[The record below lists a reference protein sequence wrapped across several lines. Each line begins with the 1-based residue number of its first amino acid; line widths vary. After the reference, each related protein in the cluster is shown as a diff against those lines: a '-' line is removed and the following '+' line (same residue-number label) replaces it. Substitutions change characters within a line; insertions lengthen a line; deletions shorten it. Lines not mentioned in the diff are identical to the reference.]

1 MPLTRSERSLMIVL
15 ALITMS
21 GPMSLTILFP
31 ALPALEIDFS
41 ISRELAQVTT
51 SLATLILAPG
61 VLIYGPMA
69 DRFGR
74 RPPLLGALLL
84 LCAGSVICIFSPN
97 VETLILGRC
106 LQGLGAAGCI
116 TLARVMLRDAFG
128 QKRLPQM
135 LAILTMAM
143 MVGPMMAPALSG
155 YLTEHFGWRS
165 IFIFLTAFFVVLLAM
180 FLRIE
185 ETFLPRKSG
194 GRRAFQALLVNP
206 RFLRYAFATG
216 MIVGGYYCFGAGA
229 PHVVETMLGHS
240 PTTYGL
246 WTMALSSFYFFG
258 TMSSIWLGPRLG
270 VNGSMMLGMSFSTAA
285 AVALLVMLYYWEWSL
300 TMLFVGMAPWAF
312 ASGIFMP
319 NAQAGALTSAGPH
332 AGTASAITAFLQHVF
347 GAIGMQLVGTV
358 LIDTPYPMVYCVLA
372 FSGLTL
378 VCVASRA
385 GSLTRAVRRSG
396 AASADRPASRQAQR

>member
-1 MPLTRSERSLMIVL
+1 MLLERSERNLVILL

-31 ALPALEIDFS
+31 ALPALELAFS
-41 ISRELAQVTT
+41 ISREMAQVTT

-61 VLIYGPMA
+61 VLIYGPLA

-84 LCAGSVICIFSPN
+84 LGIGSVICIFSPN
-97 VETLILGRC
+97 IETLIAGRC
-106 LQGLGAAGCI
+106 MQGLGAAGCI

-128 QKRLPQM
+128 QKRLPRM
-135 LAILTMAM
+135 MAILTMAM

-155 YLTEHFGWRS
+155 YLTENFGWRS
-165 IFIFLTAFFVVLLAM
+165 IFVFLTGFFVVLLAL
-180 FLRIE
+180 FLRVE
-185 ETFLPRKSG
+185 ETFVQRKSG
-194 GRRAFQALLVNP
+194 GRRAFRALLSNP

-216 MIVGGYYCFGAGA
+216 LIVGGYYCFGAGA

-246 WTMALSSFYFFG
+246 WTMALSSFYFLG

-270 VNGSMMLGMSFSTAA
+270 VNGSMMLGMVISTATA
-285 AVALLVMLYYWEWSL
+285 FLLLALLYFWEWSL
-300 TMLFVGMAPWAF
+300 TAMFIGMAPWAF
-312 ASGIFMP
+312 ASGVFMP

-332 AGTASAITAFLQHVF
+332 AGTASAITAFLQHAF
-347 GAIGMQLVGTV
+347 GAVGMQLVGTA
-358 LIDTPYPMVYCVLA
+358 LTDTPYPMAYCVLL
-372 FSGLTL
+372 FSVLTL
-378 VCVASRA
+378 ACVASRA
-385 GSLTRAVRRSG
+385 GSLRRAVRR
-396 AASADRPASRQAQR
+396 ACP

>member
-1 MPLTRSERSLMIVL
+1 MPLSRSERNLVAVL

-21 GPMSLTILFP
+21 GPTSLTILFP
-31 ALPALEIDFS
+31 ALPALEADFS
-41 ISRELAQVTT
+41 ISRELAQLTT
-51 SLATLILAPG
+51 SLATLILAPA
-61 VLIYGPMA
+61 VLIYGPLA

-74 RPPLLGALLL
+74 RPPLLGALVLL
-84 LCAGSVICIFSPN
+84 GSGSAICIFSPD
-97 VETLILGRC
+97 VETLIIGRC

-128 QKRLPQM
+128 QKRLPRM

-143 MVGPMMAPALSG
+143 MIGPMAAPALSG
-155 YLTEHFGWRS
+155 YLTESFGWRS
-165 IFIFLTAFFVVLLAM
+165 IFIFLTAFFVVLLAL

-185 ETFLPRKSG
+185 ETFSPRKSG
-194 GRRAFQALLVNP
+194 GWRAFRVLLVNP

-216 MIVGGYYCFGAGA
+216 MIVGGYYCFGAGT

-240 PTTYGL
+240 PATYGL
-246 WTMALSSFYFFG
+246 WTMALSSFYFLG

-270 VNGSMMLGMSFSTAA
+270 VNGSMMLGMALTTAA
-285 AVALLVMLYYWEWSL
+285 AAALLAMLRYWEWSL
-300 TMLFVGMAPWAF
+300 TVLFSGMAPWAF

-332 AGTASAITAFLQHVF
+332 TGTASAITAFLQHIF
-347 GAIGMQLVGTV
+347 GAIGMQLVGAV
-358 LIDTPYPMVYCVLA
+358 LTDTPYPMVYCVLL

-378 VCVASRA
+378 ACVASRA
-385 GSLTRAVRRSG
+385 GSLTRALRR
-396 AASADRPASRQAQR
+396 AAAPSRE

>member
-1 MPLTRSERSLMIVL
+1 MALTRSERNLVTVL

-21 GPMSLTILFP
+21 GPMSITILFP
-31 ALPALEIDFS
+31 ALPALEVDFG
-41 ISRELAQVTT
+41 ISRELAQFTT

-61 VLIYGPMA
+61 VLIYGPLA

-84 LCAGSVICIFSPN
+84 LGVGSVICIFSPN
-97 VETLILGRC
+97 VETLIAGRC

-128 QKRLPQM
+128 QKRLPRM

-143 MVGPMMAPALSG
+143 MVGPMAAPALSG
-155 YLTEHFGWRS
+155 YLTESFGWRS
-165 IFIFLTAFFVVLLAM
+165 IFIFLTAFFVLLLAM

-185 ETFLPRKSG
+185 ETFAQRKSG
-194 GRRAFQALLVNP
+194 GRRAFRALLRNP

-270 VNGSMMLGMSFSTAA
+270 VNGSMMLGMAVTTAA
-285 AVALLVMLYYWEWSL
+285 AVALLALLYYWEWSL
-300 TMLFVGMAPWAF
+300 TVLFIGMAPWAF
-312 ASGIFMP
+312 ASGVFMP
-319 NAQAGALTSAGPH
+319 NAQAGSLTSAGPH

-358 LIDTPYPMVYCVLA
+358 LTDTPYPMVYCVML
-372 FSGLTL
+372 FSVLTL
-378 VCVASRA
+378 ACVASRA
-385 GSLTRAVRRSG
+385 GSLRRAVRRSG
-396 AASADRPASRQAQR
+396 VPPRE

>member
-1 MPLTRSERSLMIVL
+1 MPLTRTERNLVTVL

-31 ALPALEIDFS
+31 ALPALEIDFG

-61 VLIYGPMA
+61 VLIYGPLA

-84 LCAGSVICIFSPN
+84 LGAGSAICIFSPN

-128 QKRLPQM
+128 QKRLPRM

-155 YLTEHFGWRS
+155 YLTESFGWRS
-165 IFIFLTAFFVVLLAM
+165 IFIFLTAFFVLLLALFM
-180 FLRIE
+180 RIE
-185 ETFLPRKSG
+185 ETFTQKKSA
-194 GRRAFQALLVNP
+194 GRRAFRVLLRNP

-270 VNGSMMLGMSFSTAA
+270 VNGSMMLGMVVTTATSF
-285 AVALLVMLYYWEWSL
+285 ALLAMLYYWGWNL
-300 TMLFVGMAPWAF
+300 TVLFIGMAPWAF

-319 NAQAGALTSAGPH
+319 NAQAGSLTSAGPH

-358 LIDTPYPMVYCVLA
+358 LTDTPYPMVYCVLL
-372 FSGLTL
+372 FSMLTL
-378 VCVASRA
+378 ACVASRA
-385 GSLTRAVRRSG
+385 GSMRRAVRRAG
-396 AASADRPASRQAQR
+396 VLSRE

>member
-1 MPLTRSERSLMIVL
+1 MLLERSERNLVILL

-31 ALPALEIDFS
+31 ALPALELDFA
-41 ISRELAQVTT
+41 ISREIAQITT

-61 VLIYGPMA
+61 VLIYGPLA

-84 LCAGSVICIFSPN
+84 LGAGSVICIFSPN
-97 VETLILGRC
+97 IETLIAGRC
-106 LQGLGAAGCI
+106 MQGLGAAGCI

-128 QKRLPQM
+128 QKRLPRM
-135 LAILTMAM
+135 MAILTMAM

-155 YLTEHFGWRS
+155 YLTENFGWRS
-165 IFIFLTAFFVVLLAM
+165 IFVFLTGFFVVLLAL
-180 FLRIE
+180 FLRVE
-185 ETFLPRKSG
+185 ETFVQRKSG
-194 GRRAFQALLVNP
+194 GRRAFRGLLSNP

-216 MIVGGYYCFGAGA
+216 LIVGGYYCFGAGA

-246 WTMALSSFYFFG
+246 WTMALSSFYFLG

-270 VNGSMMLGMSFSTAA
+270 VNGSMMLGMAITTATA
-285 AVALLVMLYYWEWSL
+285 FLLLALLYFWEWSL
-300 TMLFVGMAPWAF
+300 TALFIGMAPWAF
-312 ASGIFMP
+312 ASGVFMP

-332 AGTASAITAFLQHVF
+332 AGTASAITAFLQHAF
-347 GAIGMQLVGTV
+347 GAVGMQLVGTA
-358 LIDTPYPMVYCVLA
+358 LTDTPYPMVYCVLL
-372 FSGLTL
+372 FSVLTL
-378 VCVASRA
+378 ACVASRA
-385 GSLTRAVRRSG
+385 GSLRRAVRR
-396 AASADRPASRQAQR
+396 ASP

>member
-1 MPLTRSERSLMIVL
+1 MPLTRSERNLVIVL

-31 ALPALEIDFS
+31 ALPALETSFA
-41 ISRELAQVTT
+41 ISRELAQLTT

-61 VLIYGPMA
+61 VLIYGPLA

-84 LCAGSVICIFSPN
+84 MLGGSAICVFSPN
-97 VETLILGRC
+97 VETLIAGRC

-128 QKRLPQM
+128 QKRLPRM

-155 YLTEHFGWRS
+155 YLTENFGWRS
-165 IFIFLTAFFVVLLAM
+165 IFVFLAGFFVVLLAF

-185 ETFLPRKSG
+185 ETFAPRESG
-194 GRRAFQALLVNP
+194 GRRAFRVLLRNP

-258 TMSSIWLGPRLG
+258 TLSSIWLGPRLG
-270 VNGSMMLGMSFSTAA
+270 VNGSMMLGMVLTTAT
-285 AVALLVMLYYWEWSL
+285 AVALLAMLYYWEWSL
-300 TMLFVGMAPWAF
+300 TVLFIGMAPWAF

-319 NAQAGALTSAGPH
+319 NAQAGSLTSAGPH

-358 LIDTPYPMVYCVLA
+358 LTDTPYPMVYCVLL
-372 FSGLTL
+372 FSILTL
-378 VCVASRA
+378 ACVASRA
-385 GSLTRAVRRSG
+385 GSLRRAVRR
-396 AASADRPASRQAQR
+396 ANP

>member
-1 MPLTRSERSLMIVL
+1 MALTRTERNLVTVL

-31 ALPALEIDFS
+31 ALPALEIDFG

-61 VLIYGPMA
+61 VLIYGPLA

-84 LCAGSVICIFSPN
+84 LCAGSAICIFSPN

-128 QKRLPQM
+128 QKRLPRM

-155 YLTEHFGWRS
+155 YLTESFGWRS
-165 IFIFLTAFFVVLLAM
+165 IFIFLTAFFVLLLALFM
-180 FLRIE
+180 RIE
-185 ETFLPRKSG
+185 ETFTQKKSG
-194 GRRAFQALLVNP
+194 GRRAFRVLLVNP

-216 MIVGGYYCFGAGA
+216 LIVGGYYCFGAGA

-270 VNGSMMLGMSFSTAA
+270 VNGSMMLGMVLTTATA
-285 AVALLVMLYYWEWSL
+285 FALLAMLYYWGWNL
-300 TMLFVGMAPWAF
+300 TVLFIGMAPWAF

-319 NAQAGALTSAGPH
+319 NAQAGSLTSAGPH

-358 LIDTPYPMVYCVLA
+358 LTDTPYPMVYCVLL
-372 FSGLTL
+372 FSMLTL
-378 VCVASRA
+378 ACVASRA
-385 GSLTRAVRRSG
+385 GSMRRAVRRAG
-396 AASADRPASRQAQR
+396 VLSRE

>member
-1 MPLTRSERSLMIVL
+1 MRLTRTERNLMIVL

-31 ALPALEIDFS
+31 ALPALELDFG

-61 VLIYGPMA
+61 VLIYGPLA

-84 LCAGSVICIFSPN
+84 LCGGSAICIFSPN
-97 VETLILGRC
+97 VETLIAGRC

-128 QKRLPQM
+128 QKRLPRM

-143 MVGPMMAPALSG
+143 MVGPMVAPALSG
-155 YLTEHFGWRS
+155 YLTEQFGWRS
-165 IFIFLTAFFVVLLAM
+165 IFMFLTGFFVLLLAM

-185 ETFLPRKSG
+185 ETFTRRDSG
-194 GRRAFQALLVNP
+194 GRRAFRALLVNP
-206 RFLRYAFATG
+206 RFLRYAMATG

-258 TMSSIWLGPRLG
+258 TMSSIWLGPRIG
-270 VNGSMMLGMSFSTAA
+270 VNGSMMLGMTLTTATA
-285 AVALLVMLYYWEWSL
+285 FALLALLYFWEWSL
-300 TMLFVGMAPWAF
+300 TVLFIGMAPWAF

-319 NAQAGALTSAGPH
+319 NAQAGSLTSAGPH
-332 AGTASAITAFLQHVF
+332 AGTASAITAFLQHLF

-358 LIDTPYPMVYCVLA
+358 LTDTPYPMVYCVLM
-372 FSGLTL
+372 FSLLTL

-385 GSLTRAVRRSG
+385 GSMRRAAKRAG
-396 AASADRPASRQAQR
+396 AS

>member
-1 MPLTRSERSLMIVL
+1 MALTRTERNLVTVL

-21 GPMSLTILFP
+21 GPMSITILFP
-31 ALPALEIDFS
+31 ALPALEVDFG
-41 ISRELAQVTT
+41 ISRELAQFTT

-61 VLIYGPMA
+61 VLIYGPLA

-84 LCAGSVICIFSPN
+84 LGVGSVICIFSPN
-97 VETLILGRC
+97 VETLIVGRC

-128 QKRLPQM
+128 QKRLPRM

-143 MVGPMMAPALSG
+143 MVGPMAAPALSG
-155 YLTEHFGWRS
+155 YLTESFGWRS
-165 IFIFLTAFFVVLLAM
+165 IFIFLTAFFVLLLAM

-185 ETFLPRKSG
+185 ETFAQRKSG
-194 GRRAFQALLVNP
+194 GRRAFRALLRNP

-270 VNGSMMLGMSFSTAA
+270 VNGSMMLGMAVTTAA
-285 AVALLVMLYYWEWSL
+285 AVALLALLYYWEWSL
-300 TMLFVGMAPWAF
+300 TVLFIGMAPWAF
-312 ASGIFMP
+312 ASGVFMP
-319 NAQAGALTSAGPH
+319 NAQAGSLTSAGPH

-358 LIDTPYPMVYCVLA
+358 LTDTPYPMVYCVML
-372 FSGLTL
+372 FSVLTL
-378 VCVASRA
+378 ACVASRA
-385 GSLTRAVRRSG
+385 GSLRRAVRRSG
-396 AASADRPASRQAQR
+396 VPPRE

>member
-1 MPLTRSERSLMIVL
+1 MALTRTERNLVTVL

-21 GPMSLTILFP
+21 GPMSITILFP
-31 ALPALEIDFS
+31 ALPALEVDFG
-41 ISRELAQVTT
+41 ISRELAQFTT

-61 VLIYGPMA
+61 VLIYGPLA

-84 LCAGSVICIFSPN
+84 LGVGSVICIFSPN
-97 VETLILGRC
+97 VETLIVGRC

-128 QKRLPQM
+128 QKRLPRM

-143 MVGPMMAPALSG
+143 MVGPMAAPALSG
-155 YLTEHFGWRS
+155 YLTESFGWRS
-165 IFIFLTAFFVVLLAM
+165 IFIFLTAFFVLLLAM

-185 ETFLPRKSG
+185 ETFAQRKSG
-194 GRRAFQALLVNP
+194 GRRAFRALLRNP

-270 VNGSMMLGMSFSTAA
+270 VNGSMMLGMAVTTAA
-285 AVALLVMLYYWEWSL
+285 AVALLALLYYWEWSL
-300 TMLFVGMAPWAF
+300 TVLFIGMAPWAF

-319 NAQAGALTSAGPH
+319 NAQAGSLTSAGPH

-358 LIDTPYPMVYCVLA
+358 LTDTPYPMVYCVML
-372 FSGLTL
+372 FSVLTL
-378 VCVASRA
+378 ACVASRA
-385 GSLTRAVRRSG
+385 GSLRRAVRRSG
-396 AASADRPASRQAQR
+396 VPPRE

>member
-1 MPLTRSERSLMIVL
+1 MLLQRSERNLVILL

-31 ALPALEIDFS
+31 ALPALELDFA
-41 ISRELAQVTT
+41 ISRKIAQVTT

-61 VLIYGPMA
+61 VLIYGPLA

-84 LCAGSVICIFSPN
+84 LGFGSVICIFSPN
-97 VETLILGRC
+97 IETLIAGRC
-106 LQGLGAAGCI
+106 MQGLGAAGCI

-128 QKRLPQM
+128 QKRLPRM
-135 LAILTMAM
+135 MAILTMAM

-155 YLTEHFGWRS
+155 YLTENFGWRS
-165 IFIFLTAFFVVLLAM
+165 IFVFLTGFFVVLLAL
-180 FLRIE
+180 FLRVE
-185 ETFLPRKSG
+185 ETFVQRKSG
-194 GRRAFQALLVNP
+194 GRRAFRALLSNP

-216 MIVGGYYCFGAGA
+216 LIVGGYYCFGAGA

-246 WTMALSSFYFFG
+246 WTMALSSFYFLG

-270 VNGSMMLGMSFSTAA
+270 VNGSMMLGMVITTATA
-285 AVALLVMLYYWEWSL
+285 FLLLALLYYWEWSL
-300 TMLFVGMAPWAF
+300 TALFIGMAPWAF
-312 ASGIFMP
+312 ASGVFMP

-332 AGTASAITAFLQHVF
+332 AGTASAITAFLQHAF
-347 GAIGMQLVGTV
+347 GAVGMQLVGTA
-358 LIDTPYPMVYCVLA
+358 LTDTPYPMAYCVLL
-372 FSGLTL
+372 FSVLTL
-378 VCVASRA
+378 ACVASRA
-385 GSLTRAVRRSG
+385 GSLRRAVRR
-396 AASADRPASRQAQR
+396 ASP

>member
-1 MPLTRSERSLMIVL
+1 MALTRTERNLVTVL

-21 GPMSLTILFP
+21 GPMSITILFP
-31 ALPALEIDFS
+31 ALPALEVDFG
-41 ISRELAQVTT
+41 ISRELAQFTT

-61 VLIYGPMA
+61 VLIYGPLA

-84 LCAGSVICIFSPN
+84 LGVGSVICIFSPN
-97 VETLILGRC
+97 VETLIAGRC

-128 QKRLPQM
+128 QKRLPRM

-143 MVGPMMAPALSG
+143 MVGPMAAPALSG
-155 YLTEHFGWRS
+155 YLTESFGWRS
-165 IFIFLTAFFVVLLAM
+165 IFIFLTAFFVLLLAM

-185 ETFLPRKSG
+185 ETFAQRKSG
-194 GRRAFQALLVNP
+194 GRRAFRALLRNP

-270 VNGSMMLGMSFSTAA
+270 VNGSMMLGMAVTTAA
-285 AVALLVMLYYWEWSL
+285 AVALLALLYYWEWSL
-300 TMLFVGMAPWAF
+300 TVLFIGMAPWAF

-319 NAQAGALTSAGPH
+319 NAQAGSLTSAGPH

-358 LIDTPYPMVYCVLA
+358 LTDTPYPMVYCVML
-372 FSGLTL
+372 FSVLTL
-378 VCVASRA
+378 ACVASRA
-385 GSLTRAVRRSG
+385 GSLRRAVRRSG
-396 AASADRPASRQAQR
+396 IPPRD

>member
-1 MPLTRSERSLMIVL
+1 MALTRTERNLVTVL

-21 GPMSLTILFP
+21 GPMSITILFP
-31 ALPALEIDFS
+31 ALPALEVDFG
-41 ISRELAQVTT
+41 ISRELAQFTT

-61 VLIYGPMA
+61 VLIYGPLA

-84 LCAGSVICIFSPN
+84 LGVGSVICIFSPN
-97 VETLILGRC
+97 VETLIAGRC

-128 QKRLPQM
+128 QKRLPRM

-143 MVGPMMAPALSG
+143 MVGPMAAPALSG
-155 YLTEHFGWRS
+155 YLTESFGWRS
-165 IFIFLTAFFVVLLAM
+165 IFIFLTAFFVLLLSM

-185 ETFLPRKSG
+185 ETFAQRKSG
-194 GRRAFQALLVNP
+194 GRRAFRALLRNP

-270 VNGSMMLGMSFSTAA
+270 VNGSMMLGMAVTTAA
-285 AVALLVMLYYWEWSL
+285 AVALLALLYYWEWSL
-300 TMLFVGMAPWAF
+300 TVLFIGMAPWAF

-319 NAQAGALTSAGPH
+319 NAQAGSLTSAGPH

-358 LIDTPYPMVYCVLA
+358 LTDTPYPMVYCVML
-372 FSGLTL
+372 FSVLTL
-378 VCVASRA
+378 ACVASRA
-385 GSLTRAVRRSG
+385 GSLRRAVRRSG
-396 AASADRPASRQAQR
+396 VPPRE